1 MTFDQARARAICD
14 DLMEMASKFRS
25 DTGRE
30 TPMLLGFYHEGDVGL
45 IPAVALDPEG
55 DKDTLAAKVRFLA
68 DRMGAEAVFTLSEC
82 WVSMNPFAGPPS
94 EDPAR
99 IEALMVTASAAGV
112 NLMLTRPINGDGTLG
127 QITVQEGVG
136 GRFTNLS
143 GREMM
148 N

>member
-1 MTFDQARARAICD
+1 MNGEKARAICD
-14 DLMEMASKFRS
+14 DLMEMASKVRS
-25 DTGRE
+25 DTGQE
-30 TPMLLGFYHEGDVGL
+30 IPMLLGFYRDGNVGL
-45 IPAVALDPEG
+45 VPAVALDPEG
-55 DKDTLAAKVRFLA
+55 DKDTLAAKARFLA
-68 DRMGAEAVFTLSEC
+68 DRMGAEAVFTVSEC

-112 NLMLTRPINGDGTLG
+112 NLMLTRSINGDGTLG
-127 QITVQEGVG
+127 EASFQEGVT
-136 GRFTNLS
+136 GRLSNLS